1 MIKKRVITWALLAAL
16 TAAVPAFGIFGIP
29 SAEDLL
35 IWFVLRPMVHN
46 NQRTMIANQVR
57 ELQKLVTELQTAR
70 SQFTGVRNTAQ
81 GLVGAITEPMAGL
94 IPAPTNMLT
103 GARPWHSDFTGPVAG
118 MVTAV
123 ADLSNGTSFS
133 DGWRNVLQAADT
145 VSVADIQNIYQS
157 DPVAAANAVAAY
169 ERQRDYADRSL
180 EYARAR
186 ADAGADLIEI
196 RDTTTGAMARIAAR
210 VDVDPATGGP
220 NRSSAALTEAD
231 VLGSLAAIRT
241 LNAIGRSRAV
251 AATEDAAAR
260 FRQEALRRDMEARRL
275 SDRAALEAQWAQ
287 EQATVAATASQRIQS
302 MYGGYQIPA
311 GLGGNPNP

>member
-81 GLVGAITEPMAGL
+81 GLVGAITNPMAGL
-94 IPAPTNMLT
+94 IAAPTNMLT

-123 ADLSNGTSFS
+123 H
-133 DGWRNVLQAADT
+133 
-145 VSVADIQNIYQS
+145 
-157 DPVAAANAVAAY
+157 
-169 ERQRDYADRSL
+169 
-180 EYARAR
+180 
-186 ADAGADLIEI
+186 
-196 RDTTTGAMARIAAR
+196 
-210 VDVDPATGGP
+210 
-220 NRSSAALTEAD
+220 
-231 VLGSLAAIRT
+231 
-241 LNAIGRSRAV
+241 
-251 AATEDAAAR
+251 
-260 FRQEALRRDMEARRL
+260 
-275 SDRAALEAQWAQ
+275 
-287 EQATVAATASQRIQS
+287 
-302 MYGGYQIPA
+302 
-311 GLGGNPNP
+311 

>member
-1 MIKKRVITWALLAAL
+1 MIRKRVITWTLLIAL

-29 SAEDLL
+29 SPEDLL

-57 ELQKLVTELQTAR
+57 ELQKLAAELQTAR
-70 SQFTGVRNTAQ
+70 SQLTGVRNTAQ
-81 GLVGAITEPMAGL
+81 GLVSAITEPMAGL
-94 IPAPTNMLT
+94 IAAPTNMLT
-103 GARPWHSDFTGPVAG
+103 GGRPWHSDFTGPAAG

-123 ADLSNGTSFS
+123 TALANGTSFS
-133 DGWRNVLQAADT
+133 DGWRNLLQAADT
-145 VSVADIQNIYQS
+145 VTVADIQNVYQS
-157 DPVAAANAVAAY
+157 DPAAAANAVAAY
-169 ERQRDYADRSL
+169 ERHRDYADRSL

-196 RDTTTGAMARIAAR
+196 RDTTTGAMARIAER
-210 VDVDPATGGP
+210 VDADPATGGP

-231 VLGSLAAIRT
+231 VLGSLAEIRT
-241 LNAIGRSRAV
+241 LNAIGRSRAA

-260 FRQEALRRDMEARRL
+260 FRQEELRRDMEARRL

-287 EQATVAATASQRIQS
+287 EQALVAATASQRIQS

>member
-1 MIKKRVITWALLAAL
+1 MIKKRVITWALLIAL

-57 ELQKLVTELQTAR
+57 ELQKLAAELQTAR

-81 GLVGAITEPMAGL
+81 GLVGAITNPMAGL
-94 IPAPTNMLT
+94 IAAPTNMLT

-123 ADLSNGTSFS
+123 QDLSNGTSFS

-145 VSVADIQNIYQS
+145 VAAADIRNVYQS
-157 DPVAAANAVAAY
+157 DPVAAANAVATY
-169 ERQRDYADRSL
+169 QRHRDYADRSL

-196 RDTTTGAMARIAAR
+196 RDTTTGAMARIAER
-210 VDVDPATGGP
+210 VDADPATGGP
-220 NRSSAALTEAD
+220 NRSSAALTEGD
-231 VLGSLAAIRT
+231 VLGSLAEIRT
-241 LNAIGRSRAV
+241 LNAIGRSRAG

-260 FRQEALRRDMEARRL
+260 FRQEELRRDMEARRL
-275 SDRAALEAQWAQ
+275 SDRAALEARWAR
-287 EQATVAATASQRIQS
+287 EQAIVAATAHERIQS
-302 MYGGYQIPA
+302 MYGGYRIPA

>member
-1 MIKKRVITWALLAAL
+1 MIRKRVITWTLLIAL

-29 SAEDLL
+29 SPEDLL
-35 IWFVLRPMVHN
+35 IWFVLRPIMHN
-46 NQRTMIANQVR
+46 NQRTMIANQVQD
-57 ELQKLVTELQTAR
+57 LQKRVTELQTAR
-70 SQFTGVRNTAQ
+70 SQLTGVRNTAQ

-94 IPAPTNMLT
+94 IAAPTNMLT
-103 GARPWHSDFTGPVAG
+103 GARPWHSDFTGPAAG

-123 ADLSNGTSFS
+123 TALANGTSFS
-133 DGWRNVLQAADT
+133 DGWRNLLQAADT
-145 VSVADIQNIYQS
+145 VTVADIRNVYQS
-157 DPVAAANAVAAY
+157 DPAAAANAVATY
-169 ERQRDYADRSL
+169 QRQRDYADRSL

-196 RDTTTGAMARIAAR
+196 RDTTTGTMARIAAR
-210 VDVDPATGGP
+210 VDADPATGGP
-220 NRSSAALTEAD
+220 NRSSAALTEGD

-241 LNAIGRSRAV
+241 LNAIGRSRAA

-260 FRQEALRRDMEARRL
+260 FRQEALRRDIAARRL
-275 SDRAALEAQWAQ
+275 ADRAALEAQWAQ
-287 EQATVAATASQRIQS
+287 EQAIVAAAANQRIQS